1 MTPSLV
7 RRAVPGCAARRSL
20 LALLGV
26 LAVLALAGAAHA
38 QERTDSRVEARA
50 GHRGEHVVLS
60 LSQREVLI
68 TTSFSGA
75 EITIFGVAE
84 PLAQDG
90 PAPDVVVTVR
100 GPDQTFL
107 TWRKSQVVGLW
118 MNTDSRAFR
127 DVPGFLSVLSNR
139 PAALLAAPEV
149 LRAEQIG
156 LDRFPLLR
164 GAGPDPDDGVP
175 PDPFRAAFLRIQV
188 SHQLYQEDPAGVA
201 FIAPN
206 VFQAQLTLPGH
217 APIGRYEVH
226 LRVLRAGHVVGEAR
240 THFDVARTGFEQ
252 NIAAFAHT
260 NGIFYGISVALGSL
274 VVGFFAN
281 LLFRKE

>member
-1 MTPSLV
+1 MAGTA
-7 RRAVPGCAARRSL
+7 RAQDGAQDRAEDR
-20 LALLGV
+20 AQG
-26 LAVLALAGAAHA
+26 GAA
-38 QERTDSRVEARA
+38 ERA
-50 GHRGEHVVLS
+50 GHRGEPVVLS
-60 LSQREVLI
+60 LSEREVLI

-84 PLAQDG
+84 PMAQDG
-90 PAPDVVVTVR
+90 PQPDVVVTVR
-100 GPDQTFL
+100 GPEQTFL

-127 DVPGFLSVLSNR
+127 DVPGFLRVLSSR

-164 GAGPDPDDGVP
+164 RAGPDPADAAP
-175 PDPFRAAFLRIQV
+175 PDPFRAAFLRIQA
-188 SHQLYQEDPAGVA
+188 SHQLYQEDPAGVT

-206 VFQAQLTLPGH
+206 VFQARLSLPGH

-226 LRVLRAGHVVGEAR
+226 LRVLRAGQVVGEAR

-252 NIAAFAHT
+252 SIAAFAHT
-260 NGIFYGISVALGSL
+260 NGILYGISVALGSL